1 MDMEAV
7 VQPLTTNLLELVAG
21 WDGPRVV
28 SGYWPIRGE
37 IDSRPIMAGLIA
49 AGHQITLPVVV
60 ARERP
65 MIFRRWTP
73 DTEMIKGDLPVYEPE
88 PDAPEL
94 LPDTLLIP
102 MLAFDQHGFRLGMG
116 GGFYDRTVPE
126 LRKLGPVTLIGL
138 AHHAQQGED
147 LPREPHDVPLDWIVT
162 DQGAMSFASKADG

>member
-1 MDMEAV
+1 MTAV
-7 VQPLTTNLLELVAG
+7 VEPLTANLLELAAS
-21 WDGPRVV
+21 WDAPRVV

-37 IDSRPIMAGLIA
+37 VDSRPIMMGLLE

-65 MIFRRWTP
+65 MIFRKWTP
-73 DTEMIKGDLPVYEPE
+73 DTEMIRGDLPIFEPE
-88 PDAPEL
+88 PGAPEL

-102 MLAFDQHGFRLGMG
+102 MLAFDDHGFRLGMG

-138 AHHAQQGED
+138 AHHQQRGEP
-147 LPREPHDVPLDWIVT
+147 LPRERHDVPLDWIVT
-162 DQGAMSFASKADG
+162 DQGAMSFAEQAEE